1 MYELSKKIEKI
12 KGYIDNIISVIKEY
26 KPSAEIKSTKDLFRV
41 ADEMRQLLIDIK
53 GNIQYVDDVIDS
65 ECYCIM
71 QVSVVVGDTKTSF
84 HLNNLKSSDT
94 ITVSTSGSG
103 TDIYNSIDKKIT
115 ITNRL
120 VDIANQRNDE
130 EWTPFNITIRSKKD
144 FNIQITDSDIIALKA
159 SGINSLDEF
168 AYSNAFENNKKLR
181 TVVLKN
187 VNTKVMTGTFRN
199 CSNLVYFEGD
209 LSEVLNLTSLFENC
223 TSLQRCKLKLR
234 NTLAEEN
241 DETITDDMFRNCT
254 SLELLELDFEDV
266 DLTTY
271 KLPHLDLSDCRIT
284 KDSLVKLINSLP
296 ARTVANTN
304 DYTRI
309 TTNVE
314 FSNAQLNSFKNRGYQ
329 IIVDTTKVSTLSE
342 DIKEEE

>member
-1 MYELSKKIEKI
+1 
-12 KGYIDNIISVIKEY
+12 
-26 KPSAEIKSTKDLFRV
+26 
-41 ADEMRQLLIDIK
+41 
-53 GNIQYVDDVIDS
+53 
-65 ECYCIM
+65 
-71 QVSVVVGDTKTSF
+71 
-84 HLNNLKSSDT
+84 
-94 ITVSTSGSG
+94 
-103 TDIYNSIDKKIT
+103 
-115 ITNRL
+115 
-120 VDIANQRNDE
+120 
-130 EWTPFNITIRSKKD
+130 
-144 FNIQITDSDIIALKA
+144 
-159 SGINSLDEF
+159 
-168 AYSNAFENNKKLR
+168 
-181 TVVLKN
+181 
-187 VNTKVMTGTFRN
+187 MTGTFRN